1 MHYIRDYEAPTES
14 EIATGD
20 VKNKEKIVANNLTD
34 HNQNT
39 LPCVGT
45 EHTKFPVKIKG
56 PSSISLIR
64 IQ

>member
-1 MHYIRDYEAPTES
+1 MHNIRDYEAPTES

-20 VKNKEKIVANNLTD
+20 VKNKEKIVANDMTD

-39 LPCVGT
+39 LHCVGT

-56 PSSISLIR
+56 PSSVSFIR